1 MLYPLDHIG
10 IAVLNLDASIKFHQD
25 NFGLKLE
32 LRENIESQR
41 VEIAFLKLENTLLEL
56 LAPTDSNST
65 LSKFLSER
73 GPGLHHI
80 CYRVTDIEAEM
91 QRLVLQGLRL
101 IDTKPRP
108 GAHNSLIAFLHP
120 KSTEGVLIELC
131 QHR

>member
-1 MLYPLDHIG
+1 MIYPLDHIG
-10 IAVLNLDASIKFHQD
+10 IAVLNLNDSIKFHQD
-25 NFGLKLE
+25 NFGLTLE
-32 LRENIESQR
+32 MRENIESQK

-56 LAPTDSNST
+56 LAPTDSSST
-65 LSKFLSER
+65 LSKFISER

-80 CYRVTDIEAEM
+80 CYRVADIEAEM
-91 QRLVLQGLRL
+91 QRLALQGLRL